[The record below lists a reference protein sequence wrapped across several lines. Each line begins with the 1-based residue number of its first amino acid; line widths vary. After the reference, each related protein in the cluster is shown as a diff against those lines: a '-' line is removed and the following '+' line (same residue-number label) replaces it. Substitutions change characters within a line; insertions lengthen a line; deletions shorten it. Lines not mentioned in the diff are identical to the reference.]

1 MNILDFI
8 DQSMHHQDVLS
19 YNLYFH
25 NNLLLLIMVS
35 NVYLYVVL
43 CCRAYLLCLIVILYL
58 DGLVFSFMD
67 IYGESNRIGSLHL
80 PILFSNWN
88 NNLRTGLCYLYVV
101 TVFVVSFFI
110 IVFIIVFIVFVFIT
124 ADFVSMIFVIQ
135 FSILFVHIIILYYL
149 S

>member
-43 CCRAYLLCLIVILYL
+43 YCRVYLLYLIVILYL

-67 IYGESNRIGSLHL
+67 IYGESNRIGSLRL

-88 NNLRTGLCYLYVV
+88 NNLKTSLCYLYAVII
-101 TVFVVSFFI
+101 FVVSFFI
-110 IVFIIVFIVFVFIT
+110 IFFIVFVFIT
-124 ADFVSMIFVIQ
+124 VHFVSMIFVIR
-135 FSILFVHIIILYYL
+135 FSILFAHIIILYYL
-149 S
+149 N